1 MQPKSNGA
9 IRSNTKAM
17 PVKMLDPDLEDVT
30 DGVLESFDLSA
41 FNPTFT
47 STRAVSIRPSSVSAA
62 VTDFVKETQE
72 LSKLG
77 TQYEIEVVQRGN
89 EQLYELLASVYSLAL
104 RIEQHAQ
111 AQAVLEAIR
120 KDYTE
125 STGAELSKKA
135 TAMSIITRYVI
146 RTDKSSATRYTQ
158 VLEVMKREDRAP
170 QEIPAQI
177 RSRGGLSAIQKS
189 QAETV
194 ANKLSDSDR
203 KARLKL
209 MREYM
214 TCMGIATKNG
224 FSFEGSIQ
232 QFKAQDQ
239 TSNESASFT
248 VFITLWDEASGQYKV
263 VQGCD
268 LGKSKEDQLL
278 KILVEDSNRTPAEIE
293 RVVRSLQKRML
304 SLSHVSDATKDS
316 YRKALSAAPKHGEE
330 EPIDVQAEEKA

>member
-62 VTDFVKETQE
+62 VTDFVK
-72 LSKLG
+72 
-77 TQYEIEVVQRGN
+77 
-89 EQLYELLASVYSLAL
+89 
-104 RIEQHAQ
+104 
-111 AQAVLEAIR
+111 
-120 KDYTE
+120 D
-125 STGAELSKKA
+125 
-135 TAMSIITRYVI
+135 
-146 RTDKSSATRYTQ
+146 
-158 VLEVMKREDRAP
+158 
-170 QEIPAQI
+170 
-177 RSRGGLSAIQKS
+177 
-189 QAETV
+189 
-194 ANKLSDSDR
+194 
-203 KARLKL
+203 

-316 YRKALSAAPKHGEE
+316 YRKALSAAPMHGEE

>member
-1 MQPKSNGA
+1 
-9 IRSNTKAM
+9 
-17 PVKMLDPDLEDVT
+17 
-30 DGVLESFDLSA
+30 
-41 FNPTFT
+41 
-47 STRAVSIRPSSVSAA
+47 
-62 VTDFVKETQE
+62 
-72 LSKLG
+72 
-77 TQYEIEVVQRGN
+77 
-89 EQLYELLASVYSLAL
+89 
-104 RIEQHAQ
+104 
-111 AQAVLEAIR
+111 
-120 KDYTE
+120 
-125 STGAELSKKA
+125 
-135 TAMSIITRYVI
+135 
-146 RTDKSSATRYTQ
+146 
-158 VLEVMKREDRAP
+158 
-170 QEIPAQI
+170 QI

-316 YRKALSAAPKHGEE
+316 YRKALSAAPMHGEE
-330 EPIDVQAEEKA
+330 EPIDVQAEEKS

>member
-1 MQPKSNGA
+1 MYPPEQLVNLSKDFAMQPKSNGA

-125 STGAELSKKA
+125 STGAELNKKA

-158 VLEVMKREDRAP
+158 VLEIMKREDRSP

-203 KARLKL
+203 KAR
-209 MREYM
+209 
-214 TCMGIATKNG
+214 
-224 FSFEGSIQ
+224 
-232 QFKAQDQ
+232 
-239 TSNESASFT
+239 
-248 VFITLWDEASGQYKV
+248 
-263 VQGCD
+263 
-268 LGKSKEDQLL
+268 
-278 KILVEDSNRTPAEIE
+278 
-293 RVVRSLQKRML
+293 
-304 SLSHVSDATKDS
+304 
-316 YRKALSAAPKHGEE
+316 
-330 EPIDVQAEEKA
+330 